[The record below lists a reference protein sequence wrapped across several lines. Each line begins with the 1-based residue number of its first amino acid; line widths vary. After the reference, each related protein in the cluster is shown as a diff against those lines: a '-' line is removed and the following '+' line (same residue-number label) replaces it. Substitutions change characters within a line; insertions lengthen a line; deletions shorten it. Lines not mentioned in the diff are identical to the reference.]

1 MLILVQDRRKIEAE
15 AFSGNLLGI
24 VATNALELGV
34 DIGVLDAVI
43 MLGFPMG
50 GLASFVSIPDS
61 PRTRPIADS
70 TLVRSASKQ
79 VVRVVARAM
88 RSRSMWRTSSPSTNI
103 MFRTPRSCST
113 SR

>member
-1 MLILVQDRRKIEAE
+1 M
-15 AFSGNLLGI
+15 
-24 VATNALELGV
+24 
-34 DIGVLDAVI
+34 LDAVI

-61 PRTRPIADS
+61 PRICSIADS

-79 VVRVVARAM
+79 VEQVVARAM
-88 RSRSMWRTSSPSTNI
+88 RSRSMWQINFPSTNI
-103 MFRTPRSCST
+103 MFNTPRSCST